1 MMEQP
6 QPPRGRRVAV
16 LQSNYIPWK
25 GYFDIIHDVDLFIF
39 YDDVQYTKNDWRN
52 RNRIKT
58 RSGAEWITIPAG
70 DDGKRLICEVELA
83 DSSWQAKH
91 WRTLS
96 QNYSRTPH
104 FARYAGYFD
113 DFYLGQRWSNLSQLN
128 QTLVRRIASEF
139 LGITTEFA
147 DSRTFA
153 LAGQK
158 QDRLLDLIAACD
170 AKVYISGPAA
180 KAYLD
185 PQQCEAAGVEL
196 VWKDYGGYPEYPQRH
211 AVLEHGVT
219 VLDVL
224 FTVGP
229 DAPYYIW
236 GWRDGPTAA
245 TRAG

>member
-1 MMEQP
+1 MMPQP
-6 QPPRGRRVAV
+6 QPPHGRRVAV

-25 GYFDIIHDVDLFIF
+25 GYFDIIHDVDLFVF

-52 RNRIKT
+52 RNRIKS

-70 DDGKRLICEVELA
+70 DDGKRMIYEVEIENP
-83 DSSWQAKH
+83 SWQAKH
-91 WRTLS
+91 WRTLC

-104 FARYAGYFD
+104 FARYAGYFE

-153 LAGQK
+153 LAGHK
-158 QDRLLDLIAACD
+158 QDRLLDLIVACD

-180 KAYLD
+180 KAYIDL
-185 PQQCEAAGVEL
+185 QRFEAAGIEL
-196 VWKDYGGYPEYPQRH
+196 VWKDYGGYPEYQQRH
-211 AVLEHGVT
+211 PPFEHGVT
-219 VLDVL
+219 VLDA
-224 FTVGP
+224 G
-229 DAPYYIW
+229 A
-236 GWRDGPTAA
+236 
-245 TRAG
+245 RASTG